1 MLGIRLRIVLLLATS
16 IYFVIIFSLLKR
28 KSLNL
33 KYSLLWL
40 LSGAIMGLLIIFPNI
55 LFLFTRIVGIQMPM
69 HALLVFCVAF
79 ILVILMSITSIV
91 SRQNQKIRT
100 LIQINAML
108 EKRVRDLE
116 KTKNDTIKV

>member
-116 KTKNDTIKV
+116 KTKNDTIKI